1 MGMDEVG
8 RGAWAGPLVV
18 GAVALKEPLAGL
30 KDSKLL
36 TRSQRNALDLTIR
49 TNAYIGLGWA
59 EAAEI
64 DAFGLTTAL
73 RLAYG
78 RALDELQNVGEIG
91 EIIIDGNYNF
101 LHLDT
106 RVKTLIDA
114 DALVPAVSAAS
125 IVAKVARDN
134 FMINMANDIPH
145 YGFEHHV
152 GYGTL
157 EHRRALEQFGA
168 TLVHRHSFKPVK
180 RYVL

>member
-1 MGMDEVG
+1 MDEVG

-18 GAVALKEPLAGL
+18 GAVALKEQVAGL

-36 TRSQRNALDLTIR
+36 TRPQRNALDLTIR

-59 EAAEI
+59 APTEI
-64 DAFGLTTAL
+64 DTFGLTTAL

-78 RALDELQNVGEIG
+78 RALSELQSSVEIG

-106 RVKTLIDA
+106 RARTLIHA

-134 FMINMANDIPH
+134 YMINLINDVPH

-157 EHRRALEQFGA
+157 EHRQALEQFGA
-168 TLVHRHSFKPVK
+168 TFVHRHSFRPVK
-180 RYVL
+180 RYVI